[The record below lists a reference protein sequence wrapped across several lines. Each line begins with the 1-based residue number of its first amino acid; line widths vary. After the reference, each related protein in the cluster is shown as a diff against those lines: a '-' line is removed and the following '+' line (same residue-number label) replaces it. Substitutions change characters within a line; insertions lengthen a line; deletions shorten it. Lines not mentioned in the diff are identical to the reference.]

1 MPLNQYDKTNY
12 WGPTITEIITTDW
25 VCVKTDVSRM
35 FHEGDKGGWFTYMLW
50 QEHIYIKNVIAIL

>member
-25 VCVKTDVSRM
+25 VRFKTDVSRM
-35 FHEGDKGGWFTYMLW
+35 FHEADKGGWFAYMLW
-50 QEHIYIKNVIAIL
+50 